1 MILRLVVVLILF
13 TVLSCDSNSQKSEK
27 AKISNDINLLS
38 EIIDLEK
45 HTPLKAEWIY
55 YPLGLENSRVPGPTD
70 FRLEAILHYNK
81 EAISDL
87 KNNFDS
93 TKIKVS
99 ESCSVNFQKI
109 NSQKFKG
116 QCIIY
121 DSHIFNKGSLL
132 NGYFLI
138 YDSTIYLNIYTN

>member
-1 MILRLVVVLILF
+1 MILRLIVVLILF
-13 TVLSCDSNSQKSEK
+13 IVLSCDSSSQKSEQ
-27 AKISNDINLLS
+27 AKIRNDINLLS
-38 EIIDLEK
+38 EIINLEK
-45 HTPLKAEWIY
+45 YTPLKAEWIY
-55 YPLGLENSRVPGPTD
+55 YPLGIDNSRVPGPTD
-70 FRLEAILHYNK
+70 YRLEAVLYYSK
-81 EAISDL
+81 EAISEL

-109 NSQKFKG
+109 NSPKFNG

-121 DSHIFNKGSLL
+121 NSYIFNKGSLL

-138 YDSTIYLNIYTN
+138 SDSTIYLNIYTN

>member
-1 MILRLVVVLILF
+1 MLRVIVVLILF
-13 TVLSCDSNSQKSEK
+13 TVLSCDSSTPKSEK
-27 AKISNDINLLS
+27 AKIRNDINLLS
-38 EIIDLEK
+38 EIINLEK

-55 YPLGLENSRVPGPTD
+55 YPLGIENSRVPGPTD
-70 FRLEAILHYNK
+70 FRLEAILHYK
-81 EAISDL
+81 TEAISDL

-109 NSQKFKG
+109 NSPKFNG

-121 DSHIFNKGSLL
+121 DSYIFNKGSLL

-138 YDSTIYLNIYTN
+138 SDSTIYLNIFTN